1 MSALELNAL
10 NVWFDPRDG
19 RGDPVHTVK
28 DLDLSVAA
36 GERVGLVGES
46 GCGKTTT
53 ILAAMGLLPASA
65 SVSGRVLVG
74 GRDVIARGEASI
86 RGHRWTDI
94 AMVFQ
99 GAMSAFNPV
108 KTIGW
113 QIREAMEVHGRAKG
127 RAAVQRTREL
137 LDLVGLPAGSDAR
150 YPHQLSGGMKQRAII
165 AMALSCDPK
174 VLLADEPTTA
184 LDVVVQDQILRLLV
198 RLSGELGL
206 ALVLVTHDLGVVA
219 QACTR
224 AAVMRDGRI
233 VEEGAIDDLYRRPQ
247 HPYTR
252 QLFEATPN
260 LYDTAPPQSAAR
272 VEEEPSP
279 LLDVSDLRVVYGERR
294 RRRSAGVAGGA
305 IDLVPPEPPAVLT
318 PTEGIA
324 TGRMLADADAD
335 AVAVSDADEPDA
347 PGGTGPAGRGVPAVD
362 GVSLRV
368 DEGELV
374 ALVGQSGCGKTTTL
388 QAILGMQETSSGS
401 IRIDGTEVT
410 GLSPRQWRPLRRD
423 VQMIYQDPYEA
434 LDGRLRVEDAV
445 MEPLLVH
452 RDGSGRA
459 ERRERVAEALRDV
472 GLDPDVYASRF
483 PHELSGG
490 QRQRVAIAASLVLRP
505 RLLLADEPVS
515 MLDVSVRTGVLEL
528 LDRLRREH
536 SMGILMITHDLSTA
550 AAYADRIVVMRAGR
564 IVEEGDPWRIVHEPA
579 EPYTRRLLA
588 SVPSPDPLQRRTA

>member
-1 MSALELNAL
+1 MNASNALELIDL

-19 RGDPVHTVK
+19 RDGDPAHTVK
-28 DLDLSVAA
+28 NLTLRVAP

-65 SVSGRVLVG
+65 TVSGEVWVDG
-74 GRDVIARGEASI
+74 QNVIERGEASI
-86 RGHRWTDI
+86 RRHRWTDI

-113 QIREAMEVHGRAKG
+113 QIREALEVHGIAHGK
-127 RAAVQRTREL
+127 AAVARTREL
-137 LDLVGLPAGSDAR
+137 LSLVGLPDGSDAR
-150 YPHQLSGGMKQRAII
+150 YPHQLSGGMKQRAVI
-165 AMALSCDPK
+165 AMALSCEPK

-198 RLSGELGL
+198 RLSGELNL

-224 AAVMRDGRI
+224 AAVMRSGEI
-233 VEEGAIDDLYRRPQ
+233 VEEGTVDDLYRRPA

-252 QLFEATPN
+252 QLFESTPN
-260 LYDTAPPQSAAR
+260 LYDVTRPDD
-272 VEEEPSP
+272 EEPAGAS
-279 LLDVSDLRVVYGERR
+279 LLDVRDLRVVYGDKPRR
-294 RRRSAGVAGGA
+294 NRRHVAPGA
-305 IDLVPPEPPAVLT
+305 IDLAAPEPSTTMT

-324 TGRMLADADAD
+324 TGRVLADDVRENAI
-335 AVAVSDADEPDA
+335 VASDVVESAQGDGA
-347 PGGTGPAGRGVPAVD
+347 AVD
-362 GVSLRV
+362 GVSLHV

-388 QAILGMQETSSGS
+388 QTILGMQPASSGS

-410 GLSPRQWRPLRRD
+410 GLSSRAWRPLRRD
-423 VQMIYQDPYEA
+423 IQMIYQDPYEA
-434 LDGRLRVEDAV
+434 LDGRLRVEDTV
-445 MEPLLVH
+445 LEPLLVH
-452 RDGSGRA
+452 GIGDSA
-459 ERRERVAEALRDV
+459 ADRRTRVADALRDV
-472 GLDPDVYASRF
+472 GLDPEVYSGRF

-536 SMGILMITHDLSTA
+536 RMGILMITHDLSTA
-550 AAYADRIVVMRAGR
+550 AAYADRIIVMRAGR
-564 IVEEGDPWRIVHEPA
+564 IVEQGDPWQIVHEPTEA
-579 EPYTRRLLA
+579 YTRKLLA
-588 SVPSPDPLQRRTA
+588 SVPSPDPLQRQAS

>member
-1 MSALELNAL
+1 MTGDALEIRDL

-19 RGDPVHTVK
+19 RGGEPIHT
-28 DLDLSVAA
+28 LRGIDLSLAP

-65 SVSGRVLVG
+65 TVSGSVLVG
-74 GRDVIARGEASI
+74 GEDVIARGEAGM
-86 RGHRWTDI
+86 RAHRWTDI

-108 KTIGW
+108 RTVGW
-113 QIREAMEVHGRAKG
+113 QIREALEVHKVATGK
-127 RAAVQRTREL
+127 AAVARTREL
-137 LDLVGLPAGSDAR
+137 LRQVGLPDGTDAR
-150 YPHQLSGGMKQRAII
+150 YPHQLSGGMKQRAVI
-165 AMALSCDPK
+165 AMALSCEPR

-184 LDVVVQDQILRLLV
+184 LDVVVQDQILQLLV
-198 RLSGELGL
+198 RLSRDLNL

-224 AAVMRDGRI
+224 AAVMRAGEI
-233 VEEGAIDDLYRRPQ
+233 VEEGDVDDLYRRPT

-252 QLFEATPN
+252 ELFEATPN
-260 LYDTAPPQSAAR
+260 LYDVTQTERTSDGGD
-272 VEEEPSP
+272 
-279 LLDVSDLRVVYGERR
+279 LLRVSDLRVVYGQKA
-294 RRRSAGVAGGA
+294 RRSRRGAAPGA
-305 IDLVPPEPPAVLT
+305 IDFAAPSPAPIET
-318 PTEGIA
+318 PTESIA
-324 TGRMLADADAD
+324 TGRLSSDETAIADADESATT
-335 AVAVSDADEPDA
+335 ASS
-347 PGGTGPAGRGVPAVD
+347 PAVD
-362 GVSLRV
+362 GIDLVVR
-368 DEGELV
+368 EGELV

-388 QAILGMQETSSGS
+388 QAVVGMQPATSGS

-423 VQMIYQDPYEA
+423 VQLIYQDPYEA
-434 LDGRLRVEDAV
+434 LDAHLRIQDLV
-445 MEPLLVH
+445 MEPLQVH
-452 RDGSGRA
+452 RIGSSNA
-459 ERRERVAEALRDV
+459 ERRALIAEALSDV
-472 GLDPDVYASRF
+472 GLDPEVYATRF

-515 MLDVSVRTGVLEL
+515 MLDVSVRTGVLQL

-536 SMGILMITHDLSTA
+536 RMGILMITHDLSTA

-564 IVEEGDPWRIVHEPA
+564 IVEQGDPWQIVNDPR
-579 EPYTRRLLA
+579 EPYTRRLLE
-588 SVPSPDPLQRRTA
+588 SVPSPDPLRRNAS